1 MANLMRTPTKAEAL
15 PFVSVKLNVWLD
27 LASRYAWMVCSI
39 PDHDPSVGTH
49 RSDHIRVLRLISSF
63 VDLARMVDLLD
74 NGKCDVDWRLFR
86 RATSISTNFSRV
98 CIIVVDIGLIVRVW

>member
-1 MANLMRTPTKAEAL
+1 MANLMRTPTEAEAL
-15 PFVSVKLNVWLD
+15 PFMSMKLNVRLD
-27 LASRYAWMVCSI
+27 LASRYAWVMRSI
-39 PDHDPSVGTH
+39 PDHHPSIGTH

-74 NGKCDVDWRLFR
+74 DGKCNIDWRLFR

-98 CIIVVDIGLIVRVW
+98 CIVVVDVGFVVR

>member
-15 PFVSVKLNVWLD
+15 PFMSMKLDVRLD
-27 LASRYAWMVCSI
+27 LPSGYAWMVCSI

-49 RSDHIRVLRLISSF
+49 GSNHIRILRLISSF

-74 NGKCDVDWRLFR
+74 NGECDVDWRLFR
-86 RATSISTNFSRV
+86 WTTSISTNFPCV
-98 CIIVVDIGLIVRVW
+98 CIVVVDIRLVVGVW